1 MRLDTKLLKQLN
13 NQKQKP
19 ISITPEILQVYQNDF
34 ALKTTGIK
42 SDSSRWNY
50 LKKVLSITKYQINHT
65 VINQTINELGINN
78 NTKNTIVA
86 YFVSLYKWLNVKF
99 NLDLKPQ
106 DLVRY
111 EKQAVNKQA
120 LTRTE
125 LENIA
130 TILKAYGNKKYEL
143 IFHLLMTNGMRVSE
157 LASIDFNNIQGDFVF
172 IKSQKQKGGGRQTR
186 LAYLNPY
193 VKQLISQAKDLN
205 LNANLVQQMFKN
217 MKEHFNVVYPEFK
230 KPFSPHILRYTFAT
244 LMYENNI
251 PLPVVSKLMGHANVE
266 MTMNT
271 YVRDNPAVQL
281 KYFKMFEL
289 NPIEVLDVQL
299 LTHENF
305 LLKKMLVDYG
315 ISPNHINL
323 HLTKAIV
330 ED

>member
-19 ISITPEILQVYQNDF
+19 ISITSEILRLYQSDF
-34 ALKTTGIK
+34 GIKTTAIK
-42 SDSSRWNY
+42 NDLSRWNY
-50 LKKVLSITKYQINHT
+50 LKTVLSITKYQINHT
-65 VINQTINELGINN
+65 VINQTINELDVSN

-99 NLDLKPQ
+99 NLNLKPQ

-157 LASIDFNNIQGDFVF
+157 LASIDFNNIQNEYAV
-172 IKSQKQKGGGRQTR
+172 ITNHKQTR
-186 LAYLNPY
+186 LVYLNAY

-205 LNANLVQQMFKN
+205 LNANLVQQMFKTI
-217 MKEHFNVVYPEFK
+217 KAHLKLVYPEFK

-244 LMYENNI
+244 LMYENNT
-251 PLPVVSKLMGHANVE
+251 PLPVVSKLMGHAHIQT
-266 MTMNT
+266 TMNA

-281 KYFKMFEL
+281 QYFKMFEL
-289 NPIEVLDVQL
+289 NPKTSLNMQL
-299 LTHENF
+299 LTNENF
-305 LLKKMLVDYG
+305 FFKKMLVDYG